1 MDQKEKYVTGD
12 YQTNYPNSHY
22 LGGMNNPNNTNQS
35 VELKRLPTLGE
46 ILAQKTKAPVDLF
59 TFYDFM
65 RDVEYK
71 VDYLDFWYDLMYHL
85 NKCKHYVQGLRESII
100 RQSAYTENFQA
111 PIQVGENRDSFPLLE
126 KSKHKSLSS
135 SILLEL
141 IINDHILEENDSHRL
156 SAFLRGDV
164 NLENVDPKLKDL
176 IEQYNTD
183 YEDTMRKDK
192 TLRYSAALPHESP
205 RVEKRISSNSRLL
218 DDSNSTSSFVDNQ
231 LDIGHAERAV
241 NASKYIS
248 LQSVTNQDESPFTTP
263 NPNRYDEKRASRI
276 NPSLLEKLIKDS
288 PGSASN
294 SFINR
299 DKLRESSHNLL
310 LKYFVEDSEK
320 NLDLPPRIT
329 AHVRKCIEVDGRD
342 DPDVFNEVKI
352 FVFNQMERHHWPK
365 FLNFVAVRNINHT
378 NFIRIILGFF
388 FLIIAFWIGY
398 IFIFLNYRKS
408 LRAVIVVPFLIAF
421 YCLISSLYL
430 IDPLLAWFGF
440 TERFSKD
447 RGIDRYLNTL
457 TNGSE
462 VRQRKRSFIKI
473 RETFIRK
480 FIIKR
485 SLWVMFLILLP
496 TAILTI
502 VFCLVPGHRL

>member
-1 MDQKEKYVTGD
+1 MDHNEKYDRGD

-22 LGGMNNPNNTNQS
+22 LGGIKNPNNTNQA
-35 VELKRLPTLGE
+35 VELQRLPTLGE
-46 ILAQKTKAPVDLF
+46 ILAQKTKAPVDIF
-59 TFYDFM
+59 TYYDFM
-65 RDVEYK
+65 RDVEHK

-100 RQSAYTENFQA
+100 RQSAYTENFQ
-111 PIQVGENRDSFPLLE
+111 PPNQVGEKNLRDSMPLLE
-126 KSKHKSLSS
+126 RSKHKSLSS

-141 IINDHILEENDSHRL
+141 IINDHILEENDSNRL

-164 NLENVDPKLKDL
+164 NLENIDPKLKDL
-176 IEQYNTD
+176 IEQYNND
-183 YEDTMRKDK
+183 YDDHTHKEKPS
-192 TLRYSAALPHESP
+192 RYSPRIPESP
-205 RVEKRISSNSRLL
+205 VMEKRVSSNSRLL
-218 DDSNSTSSFVDNQ
+218 DDSSSSIVDNQ

-248 LQSVTNQDESPFTTP
+248 LQSDPNNHEGSPFTTP
-263 NPNRYDEKRASRI
+263 NPNRYDDKRGSRI
-276 NPSLLEKLIKDS
+276 NPSLLERLIKDS
-288 PGSASN
+288 PGSATN

-320 NLDLPPRIT
+320 NLDLPPRIA

-342 DPDVFNEVKI
+342 DPDVFNDVKI
-352 FVFNQMERHHWPK
+352 YVFNQMERHHWPK

-378 NFIRIILGFF
+378 NFFRIILGFF
-388 FLIIAFWIGY
+388 FLFVGFWIGY
-398 IFIFLNYRKS
+398 IFIFLNYRKA
-408 LRAVIVVPFLIAF
+408 LRAVIVVPFLVAF

-447 RGIDRYLNTL
+447 RGVNRYLNAL
-457 TNGSE
+457 ANGSE
-462 VRQRKRSFIKI
+462 SRQRKRSFIKI
-473 RETFIRK
+473 RETFVRK

-485 SLWVMFLILLP
+485 SLWVMFLILLS
-496 TAILTI
+496 TAILTVI
-502 VFCLVPGHRL
+502 FCVVPGHRL